1 MAWGVRSDQV
11 GYVVR
16 ERTGEASMTN
26 TEGSERD
33 TMNVGQPE
41 EAELADE
48 ELGQEKPARIDK
60 IDKPDED
67 KAEDELELLEGGAET
82 IADLDEEAGQ
92 TNRPGTERPPV

>member
-1 MAWGVRSDQV
+1 
-11 GYVVR
+11 
-16 ERTGEASMTN
+16 MTN
-26 TEGSERD
+26 TDGSERD
-33 TMNVGQPE
+33 TMNVGKPE

-48 ELGQEKPARIDK
+48 ELGKENPVP

-67 KAEDELELLEGGAET
+67 RAEDELELLEGGAET